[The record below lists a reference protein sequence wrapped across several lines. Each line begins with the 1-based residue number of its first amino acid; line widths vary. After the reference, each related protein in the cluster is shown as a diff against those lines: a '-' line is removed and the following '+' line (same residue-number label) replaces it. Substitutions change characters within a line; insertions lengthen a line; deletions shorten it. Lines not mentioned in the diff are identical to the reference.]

1 MYDGLTVVYKSS
13 VDLFF
18 YVLGSSKENEI
29 LLTSVLNCIYDSISQ
44 VNTISS
50 IILLLRI
57 TASQTRPFVIVDATV
72 WHFRLRFFK
81 GESGRQAF
89 FSGIASIQKCPS
101 TLKGLS
107 DFKS

>member
-44 VNTISS
+44 VKNIVSSHNQLIISDTL
-50 IILLLRI
+50 ILN
-57 TASQTRPFVIVDATV
+57 
-72 WHFRLRFFK
+72 FK
-81 GESGRQAF
+81 GQ
-89 FSGIASIQKCPS
+89 Q
-101 TLKGLS
+101 LKGSTVKLFAKIRVS
-107 DFKS
+107 KSL

>member
-44 VNTISS
+44 VKILLAHIN
-50 IILLLRI
+50 LLLRI
-57 TASQTRPFVIVDATV
+57 TASRTRPFVMVDATV
-72 WHFRLRFFK
+72 AFPVKIFSRVDQA
-81 GESGRQAF
+81 GRR
-89 FSGIASIQKCPS
+89 ASQR
-101 TLKGLS
+101 
-107 DFKS
+107 